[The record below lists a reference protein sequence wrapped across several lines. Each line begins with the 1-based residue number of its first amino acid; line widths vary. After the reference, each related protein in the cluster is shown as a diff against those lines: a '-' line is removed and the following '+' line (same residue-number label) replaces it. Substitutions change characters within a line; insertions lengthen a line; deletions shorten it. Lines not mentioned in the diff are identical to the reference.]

1 MALNPHYSLVA
12 AILVLFLGKFLN
24 EKIAFLRE
32 YNIPSPVTGGLTIAL
47 SLTALYAATG
57 VEVSFSLHQ
66 RDTYMI
72 MFFTSLGLSTQ
83 VGTLLKG
90 GRGLFILWM
99 AAVVCLFLQ
108 NLTGASV
115 ARVLGEPVAV
125 GVLGGSIALSGGH
138 GTAVAWADY
147 FYQHYGIRN
156 AMEIGVACATF
167 GLVLG
172 GMVGGPI
179 AQWLIKKY
187 QLKPTS
193 SEPLAVG
200 LQRSS
205 PTQIDADAVLWIL
218 LQLGVAIGLGR
229 YLHEG
234 LQWSGLHLPT
244 FVSCLLAGIIVG
256 NTLPL
261 MLPSLSRTA
270 SAPALALISDLT
282 LGLFL
287 ALSLISIQLW
297 TLVDIALPL
306 LLLLGMQVLVL
317 TLFVVFVVFPA
328 LGKTYESAVIAAG
341 YAGLALGATPT
352 AVANMTAVTQK
363 FGPAPTAFLIVPL
376 VGAFFIDISNAI
388 VIKIVLS
395 WLY

>member
-1 MALNPHYSLVA
+1 MQLNPHYSLVA

-24 EKIAFLRE
+24 QKVTFLRE
-32 YNIPSPVTGGLTIAL
+32 YNIPSPVSGGLTIAL
-47 SLTALYAATG
+47 ALTGLYVATG
-57 VEVSFSLHQ
+57 IEVTFSLHQ

-72 MFFTSLGLSTQ
+72 MFFTTLGLSTRIA
-83 VGTLLKG
+83 TLVQG
-90 GRGLFILWM
+90 GRALAILWL
-99 AAVVCLFLQ
+99 AAVAYLFLQ
-108 NLTGASV
+108 NFTGAGV
-115 ARVLGEPVAV
+115 AKVLGEPVAV

-179 AQWLIKKY
+179 AHWLINKY
-187 QLKPTS
+187 QLEATS
-193 SEPLAVG
+193 SEPITVG
-200 LQRSS
+200 MQRSS
-205 PTQIDADAVLWIL
+205 PAQIDADAVLWIL
-218 LQLGVAIGLGR
+218 LQIGIAIGLGL
-229 YLHEG
+229 YLHDG
-234 LQWSGLHLPT
+234 LQWSGLQLPT
-244 FVSCLLAGIIVG
+244 FVSCLLAGIVVG
-256 NTLPL
+256 NTLPRL
-261 MLPSLSRTA
+261 IPSLARIA
-270 SAPALALISDLT
+270 GAPALALVSDLT

-328 LGKTYESAVIAAG
+328 LGKTYDSAVIAAG

-352 AVANMTAVTQK
+352 AVANMTAITDR
-363 FGPAPTAFLIVPL
+363 FGAAPTAFLVVPL